1 MDFKSFIAEE
11 EQSKHIVFAYMRGN
25 PPTSGHGLVAHK
37 VRDTALEH
45 KADHVVVMSHSHE
58 PKKNPLPPAI
68 KVKHARRMFPGVNI
82 EHSSKETPTFMHYL
96 DKFHKA
102 GYKKVTMVAGSDRVD
117 EYKEK
122 VEKYK
127 HPGMD
132 VEVISAG
139 HRDPDAEGTTGISGT
154 KQREHASNNDFKS
167 FRKGIPYHV
176 SDEHAKELFHDLRKG
191 MKIEEQKTMPE
202 IPDIRELYIAGKI
215 FKLGEEVTT
224 FDGKHGVIVYRGTTY
239 VTIQE
244 EDGSTSKHWIAS
256 VTESKFYKDSGAYK
270 ERPSFKNFPD
280 VNKKNAPKGVASP
293 AEVKKNQDKAKEKV
307 KKNPDDPS
315 LMEPWSTDKNVKT
328 KPSIYTL
335 RAKRMFGEQQI
346 PFLCMTDRQK
356 QELKEENSQITFAGY
371 ATRHFDMCP
380 GAQALF
386 NQLTKD
392 TSLNTEKLLQAL
404 QATDQ
409 YLGVEKKA
417 IKDGFANEE
426 MMHLF
431 MMKFAIAHDT
441 LNLLNVDDTKLEFMR
456 GHLQKMSDLSIH
468 RDGSFANEPMAH
480 VPTFTAG
487 GSEVEESVDTS
498 DYDEKETVGPGGKV
512 FKRKIRKGR
521 IVTAKDG
528 TPDQIDEAAEKGLA
542 AKAKASGVSLGTLKQ
557 VYSRG
562 MAAWRT
568 SHRPG
573 TTPQQWGMAR
583 VNSYITKG
591 KTYHTADK
599 DLHEQQVR
607 INPLS
612 DKQPRD
618 INFNDNKDAWHGVD
632 KTIDDQ
638 GHEGKPVGMVS
649 FKTYAGNPETQKVT
663 AAHGAERESIHR
675 AQVQQFTQP
684 SSAYKA
690 MRKRQQLEP

>member
-58 PKKNPLPPAI
+58 PKKNPLPPAV

-117 EYKEK
+117 EYKER

-132 VEVISAG
+132 VEVLSAG
-139 HRDPDAEGTTGISGT
+139 HRDPDAEGTTGVSGT

-167 FRKGIPYHV
+167 FKKGVPYHV

-191 MKIEEQKTMPE
+191 MNIQEDIALELPE
-202 IPDIRELYIAGKI
+202 IRELYVAGKI
-215 FKLGEEVTT
+215 FKLGEEVSTMG
-224 FDGKHGVIVYRGTTY
+224 GKEGVIVYRGNTY

-244 EDGSTSKHWIAS
+244 EDGSTSKHWIKDLK
-256 VTESKFYKDSGAYK
+256 EKNFYTDSGAYK
-270 ERPSFKNFPD
+270 QRPSFKNFPD

-307 KKNPDDPS
+307 KNNPDDPS
-315 LMEPWSTDKNVKT
+315 LMKPWSSDKGVKT
-328 KPSIYTL
+328 KPSVYTL

-346 PFLCMTDRQK
+346 PFLCMTDKQK

-371 ATRHFDMCP
+371 TTRHFDMCP
-380 GAQALF
+380 SSQALF
-386 NQLTKD
+386 KKLITD
-392 TSLNTEKLLQAL
+392 TTLNTQKLLQAM

-409 YLGVEKKA
+409 YLGIEKKA
-417 IKDGFANEE
+417 KKDGFANEE

-441 LNLLNVDDTKLEFMR
+441 LNLLNVDDTQLEFMR
-456 GHLQKMSDLSIH
+456 GHLQTMSDLSIH
-468 RDGSFANEPMAH
+468 RDGSFANEPAAH

-487 GSEVEESVDTS
+487 GSEVEENVDTS
-498 DYDEKETVGPGGKV
+498 DYDEKETVGAGGKV

-521 IVTAKDG
+521 IVTAK
-528 TPDQIDEAAEKGLA
+528 PEYAEEQLDEAAEKGLA
-542 AKAKASGVSLGTLKQ
+542 AKARASGVSIGTLRK

-599 DLHEQQVR
+599 DLREEQDT
-607 INPLS
+607 ISPLS
-612 DKQPRD
+612 SKQPKD
-618 INFNDNKDAWHGVD
+618 INFDDSKDTWHGVD

-638 GHEGKPVGMVS
+638 GHPDKPVGLVS
-649 FKTYAGNPETQKVT
+649 FKTYSGNPETQKVA

-690 MRKRQQLEP
+690 MRKRHQMEP